1 MNESVI
7 KLRIW
12 GKHNHIE
19 QDTKEIIKA
28 LESDNYQV
36 IEVSKPYQCRP
47 PNNDESR
54 AYLTMIKTY

>member
-1 MNESVI
+1 MKEDLI

-12 GKHNHIE
+12 GKSNHIE

-28 LESDNYQV
+28 LESIHYQV

-54 AYLTMIKTY
+54 TYLTIIKTA